1 MAVHSGDILMPWEHF
16 VCSMCFRE
24 NPYAVWLIKQ
34 QCSKPE
40 LHESDLARVVVSE
53 KSAVLE
59 EIRSMPRG
67 PIRGEFAKC
76 QHYQNQHCQYKERC
90 TFAYTSAELVTWNIK
105 IKFTR
110 SKPTCIFS

>member
-1 MAVHSGDILMPWEHF
+1 MAAHSGDILMPWEHF
-16 VCSMCFRE
+16 VCTMCFRE

-59 EIRSMPRG
+59 EIRPMPQKSISGRF
-67 PIRGEFAKC
+67 IRC
-76 QHYQNQHCQYKERC
+76 CYRC
-90 TFAYTSAELVTWNIK
+90 SGQQCTYAHSLAEQVTWNIK
-105 IKFTR
+105 IKLLR
-110 SKPTCIFS
+110 SKTAI